1 MSPPRSKKIS
11 KAWLETPT
19 EGRVE
24 LAHDWRA
31 RYNPPLVLVGDGAPK
46 WASVARVP
54 DYIFGCESGYFVN
67 RKEEIYFFIRVSDFP
82 EAATSENV
90 SLYLAGDFNGWAEA
104 IGNPHWEMVRA
115 TLAGEAVY
123 IWHGVSRAFYS
134 DRGAQFK
141 FVTGDAHWLEVPLNA
156 PNAVHDGAGNLNRQV
171 DPDRTGQHLFQ
182 FVLEHPL
189 DLSKVW
195 RVGWADEHVEAQQV
209 PLMPG
214 AFFYHMQSPLPLGV
228 TVSGETT
235 VFRLFAPRAKFV
247 QLCVCDALELQEQP
261 MRYELHHREKGIWE
275 LTLDQDLHGW
285 YYWYHVD
292 GPRDSFGH
300 FDPDHRILDPYAL
313 ATVSREGP
321 GIVLSREWIGNANR
335 GRFRTPAWQDLV
347 IAEAHVRDLVE
358 QAPVDLTKCE
368 RKGFA
373 GLAAWVRSPDF
384 YLDRLGVN
392 CVELQPVQAADA
404 KTREEYHWGYMT
416 VNFFAPAFGYSTSPE
431 KASGVRELQDL
442 VAAFHERGIAVLL
455 DVVFNHVGEPAHLM
469 YVDKLY
475 YFEQN
480 NDGHLANWSGCG
492 NDIRAEAAMVRRLIV
507 DSCVHLIQAYG
518 VDGFRFD
525 LAELLGIP
533 LLREVEAALKAVKP
547 DVVLIAEPW
556 SYRGHIAAQ
565 LRDTGWASWN
575 DGYRDFM
582 REFVR
587 GGGSRGSY
595 EYFLKGSPWHFAH
608 WPAQTVNYT
617 ESHDD
622 RVWIDV
628 ITENAGFDGYHP
640 TANDRRRTH
649 IMIAVLLM
657 SVGIPMVAQGQDFL
671 RSKRGL
677 TNTYLRGDINALD
690 YRQVSRFSGT
700 HAYFA
705 EWVAFRRSKRGRLL
719 RHYSRVSDGFFQFW
733 FANDSLAAATLYNAD
748 CSQGTTRLL
757 FAVNPTANDVFIE
770 LGESVFAGPAWSAL
784 ADTERFHGDGQTG
797 MPQHLERN
805 LFVPALSCGLWV
817 SEKD

>member
-1 MSPPRSKKIS
+1 MSPPRTRKIS
-11 KAWLETPT
+11 TAWLETPT
-19 EGRVE
+19 QGRVE

-46 WASVARVP
+46 WASVSRVA
-54 DYIFGCESGYFVN
+54 DYVFGCESGYFVN
-67 RKEEIYFFIRVSDFP
+67 RKEEIYFFLRVGDFP
-82 EAATSENV
+82 EAASSKNV
-90 SLYLAGDFNGWAEA
+90 SLYLAGDFNSWAEA
-104 IGNPHWEMVRA
+104 IGDPHWEMVRA

-123 IWHGVSRAFYS
+123 IWRGESRRFFA
-134 DRGAQFK
+134 DPPVRFK
-141 FVTGDAHWLEVPLNA
+141 FVTGDAHWLEVPLQA
-156 PNAVHDGAGNLNRQV
+156 PNAAHDGSGNLNRLV

-182 FVLEHPL
+182 FTLEHPL

-195 RVGWADEHVEAQQV
+195 RVGWADEQAESQQV

-214 AFFYHMQSPLPLGV
+214 AFFFQTQSALPLGV
-228 TVSGETT
+228 TVEAETS

-247 QLCVCDALELQEQP
+247 QLCVCDSLAQKDQP
-261 MRYELHHREKGIWE
+261 MRYDLHQGGDGIWE

-285 YYWYHVD
+285 YYWYNVD
-292 GPRDSFGH
+292 GPRDAFGH
-300 FDPDHRILDPYAL
+300 FDPNHRILDPYAM
-313 ATVSREGP
+313 ATVSRDGP
-321 GIVLSREWIGNANR
+321 GIVLSREWIGKADR

-358 QAPVDLTKCE
+358 LAPGDGA
-368 RKGFA
+368 RAHPPGFSELA
-373 GLAAWVRSPDF
+373 GWVRSPGF

-404 KTREEYHWGYMT
+404 KTHAEYHWGYMT

-431 KASGVRELQDL
+431 TASGVRELQDL
-442 VAAFHERGIAVLL
+442 IAAFHERGMAVLL
-455 DVVFNHVGEPAHLM
+455 DVVFNHVGEPAHLL

-475 YFEQN
+475 YFDQN
-480 NDGHLANWSGCG
+480 YDGHLANWSGCG
-492 NDIRAEAAMVRRLIV
+492 NDVRPESAMVRRLVI

-547 DVVLIAEPW
+547 DVILIAEPW

-575 DGYRDFM
+575 DGYRDFI

-628 ITENAGFDGYHP
+628 ITENSGFDGSQP

-649 IMIAVLLM
+649 LMIAVLMM
-657 SVGIPMVAQGQDFL
+657 SVGIPMVSQGQDFL

-690 YRQVSRFSGT
+690 YRQAWRFSGT
-700 HAYFA
+700 HGYFA
-705 EWVAFRRSKRGRLL
+705 AWVAFRRGKRGRLL
-719 RHYSRVSDGFFQFW
+719 RHFSRVSEGFFQFW
-733 FANDSLAAATLYNAD
+733 FARDSLAAATVYNAD
-748 CSQGTTRLL
+748 FSQGSTRLL
-757 FAVNPTANDVFIE
+757 FAVNPTAADVSIE
-770 LGESVFAGPAWSAL
+770 LGESVLAGAPWSAL
-784 ADTERFHGDGQTG
+784 ADTESFHDGDQRCMTQ
-797 MPQHLERN
+797 PLERN
-805 LFVPALSCGLWV
+805 LFVPALGCGLWV
-817 SEKD
+817 SE